1 MAASLRSHGQLLD
14 PDVNFPKIATF
25 NEPTKLPTYKS
36 VIGVLRFLTENKHSH
51 SSSVYEVSKRIF
63 AKWYH
68 DTVYCVQWRTL
79 QRSVDTT

>member
-1 MAASLRSHGQLLD
+1 MMAASLRSHGQLLD

-51 SSSVYEVSKRIF
+51 SSSVYEV
-63 AKWYH
+63 
-68 DTVYCVQWRTL
+68 
-79 QRSVDTT
+79 